1 MEDLERLKSGV
12 PGLDLILGGGMVVGS
27 SYIVQ
32 GRPGSGKTI
41 LANQIAFH
49 QAGQGHKILFA
60 TFLAE
65 SHERLFQFLSTL
77 SFFDP
82 GHVGTNIQF
91 VSALDAIETDG
102 LAEVVTL
109 LRREIGR
116 QKATLLIVD
125 GMTNIQPRD
134 GGPLDGKRFIA
145 ELQGHASFAGCTVL
159 FLTNSRIGDDS
170 PELTMVDGII
180 EMGEDLIGGRSVRRM
195 QLRKTRG
202 SAALSGLH
210 ELEITRDGITI
221 HPRLEAVFNYPSI
234 ADSVVG
240 GTGRLES
247 GIPTLDEMVGGGL
260 PRASSTLM
268 LGPSGCGKTTMG
280 LAFLQSCT
288 PQEPGILFGL
298 YETPSRLMLKARSVG
313 MALQPLVESGALHL
327 VWQPPTERLLDALGH
342 RLLDAVRTTGA
353 KRVFIDSLSAIAR
366 SATIPGRSVA
376 FFTSLMNELRARDV
390 LVLASWEMRELFG
403 GDLQTPT
410 PELSGVM
417 DNLLLMRFV
426 ELRAELRRVVSVLKV
441 RDSAYD
447 PSLRELVITDTGVA
461 LTKTLD
467 QVAAIMSGSAQP
479 PGRR

>member
-1 MEDLERLKSGV
+1 MEDLERLNSGI
-12 PGLDLILGGGMVVGS
+12 PGLDVILAGGLVAGS

-49 QAGQGHKILFA
+49 RAAQGHKVLFA
-60 TFLAE
+60 TLLAE
-65 SHERLFQFLSTL
+65 SHDRLFQFLSTL
-77 SFFDP
+77 SFFD
-82 GHVGTNIQF
+82 HQQVGTNIHF
-91 VSALDAIETDG
+91 VSAFDVMEANGLTD
-102 LAEVVTL
+102 VVTL

-125 GMTNIQPRD
+125 GMTNLHSRAD
-134 GGPLDGKRFIA
+134 GPLDTKRFIA
-145 ELQGHASFAGCTVL
+145 ELQGHAGFAGCTVL
-159 FLTNSRIGDDS
+159 FLTNSRVDDHS
-170 PELTMVDGII
+170 PELTMVDGVI
-180 EMGEDLIGGRSVRRM
+180 EMCEDLIGSRSVRRI

-202 SAALSGLH
+202 SAALTGLH
-210 ELEITRDGITI
+210 EIEITRDGIAVY
-221 HPRLEAVFNYPSI
+221 PRLEAILKYPSI
-234 ADSVVG
+234 PDPVAG
-240 GTGRLES
+240 EILRIES
-247 GIPTLDEMVGGGL
+247 GIPALDEMVGGGL

-268 LGPSGCGKTTMG
+268 LGPSGCGKTIMG

-298 YETPSRLMLKARSVG
+298 YETPSRLMVKAQSVG
-313 MALQPLVESGALHL
+313 VALQPLVDSGALHL

-366 SATIPGRSVA
+366 SATIPGRTID

-390 LVLASWEMRELFG
+390 TVLASWEMRDLFG
-403 GDLQTPT
+403 GELQTPT
-410 PELSGVM
+410 PELSGVV

-441 RDSAYD
+441 RDSTYD
-447 PSLRELVITDTGVA
+447 PSLRELVITDEGVA
-461 LTKTLD
+461 LNKAFD
-467 QVAAIMSGSAQP
+467 QVATVMSGSAQP
-479 PGRR
+479 LGRR